1 MIKGLALTPP
11 VVGRISIGRIIE
23 QNGKRLPQKDDQ
35 FTLTTQVQHKDGWLL
50 HPLDQQLREA
60 QPNQQGAANRQPPKL
75 QKIPVRLL
83 FDQPD
88 LNFRA
93 EYSLFDRKTGRPL
106 CVGNGSQCRR
116 LTQEGLQ
123 QLDCPSPTWC
133 EFGKGG
139 LCKPYGRL
147 NVLVAPESQNSNDEL
162 GSFIFRS
169 TGFNSIRTL
178 AARLNYYQAVSGH
191 RLSCLDL
198 QLKIRGKSTTL
209 SHRTPIFYVDL
220 TLPDGLDLATA
231 IQQAIERQN
240 QRQAAG
246 WDQQALDQAAQKG
259 FANAWQEDTEDDLP
273 EILEH
278 FYPEATEA
286 METEVSTVKEPTRA
300 GHQAQSTH
308 TLKQR
313 LQRPTQQ

>member
-35 FTLTTQVQHKDGWLL
+35 FTLTTQVQHKEGWLL

-60 QPNQQGAANRQPPKL
+60 SPSKHNKL

-147 NVLVAPESQNSNDEL
+147 NVLVAPETQNTSDEL

-178 AARLNYYQAVSGH
+178 AARLNYYQAVSGN

-231 IQQAIERQN
+231 IQHAAERQS

-246 WDQQALDQAAQKG
+246 WDQPALDHAAQQG
-259 FANAWQEDTEDDLP
+259 FANAWHEDTEDDLP

-278 FYPEATEA
+278 FYPETAEIAETEA
-286 METEVSTVKEPTRA
+286 STVKEPTRA
-300 GHQAQSTH
+300 GHQSQSTH
-308 TLKQR
+308 ALKQR
-313 LQRPTQQ
+313 LNRQSQT